1 MVALTSPNG
10 VEVCVRE
17 EQVERLLTL
26 GYIRAKQPKPA
37 PKRRTT
43 TRKRPARGE

>member
-26 GYIRAKQPKPA
+26 GYVRAEQPKPA

-43 TRKRPARGE
+43 RRKPAKGE

>member
-17 EQVERLLTL
+17 EQVERLLAF
-26 GYIRAKQPKPA
+26 GYARAEQPKPA

-43 TRKRPARGE
+43 RKKTTEE